1 MTVHLIHSGSGLTA
15 CCRVVPT
22 ELPADDQI
30 STNSDRRTCSGPQ
43 PLAHQTIADTQ
54 PHSDGQPGGHWFV
67 ACLCGWEDSGKY
79 ARTNEIAEAVAL
91 RLANA
96 RGSVHED
103 EANASKKQEA

>member
-1 MTVHLIHSGSGLTA
+1 VTVHIIASGSGLTA

-30 STNSDRRTCSGPQ
+30 STNSDRRTCSGP
-43 PLAHQTIADTQ
+43 PPPRHQALADTQ
-54 PHSDGQPGGHWFV
+54 PHTDGSPGGHWFV
-67 ACLCGWEDSGKY
+67 ACLCGWEKSGTY

-96 RGSVHED
+96 HGTNHEN
-103 EANASKKQEA
+103 EHNAKQEA